1 MSDDI
6 IKKDIKSLIE
16 NETPNLTNIFRTE
29 DINNFKA
36 MP

>member
-16 NETPNLTNIFRTE
+16 NETPNLHNLLSTK
-29 DINNFKA
+29 DLNNFK
-36 MP
+36 